1 MPFSGTCLL
10 DREKQVTSAAM
21 MPQLAGSCERRRS
34 WALGVGP
41 AQSRTRGLQMSLLE
55 ERPPREGQGHA
66 VPPQTLLCAG
76 FPYSPPALLGPG
88 HGVGSG
94 GDSTGLP
101 QALGSSDKGGTPGT
115 KSVAVGLDPL
125 GIPEG
130 TFHQEGQPA
139 PH

>member
-55 ERPPREGQGHA
+55 DRPPGRGRATPSLHRPSCVQVSLTLRPLSWGLAMGWGVGGIPQGCPRLWGAVTREGHQG
-66 VPPQTLLCAG
+66 PNQW
-76 FPYSPPALLGPG
+76 
-88 HGVGSG
+88 
-94 GDSTGLP
+94 
-101 QALGSSDKGGTPGT
+101 Q
-115 KSVAVGLDPL
+115 
-125 GIPEG
+125 
-130 TFHQEGQPA
+130 
-139 PH
+139 